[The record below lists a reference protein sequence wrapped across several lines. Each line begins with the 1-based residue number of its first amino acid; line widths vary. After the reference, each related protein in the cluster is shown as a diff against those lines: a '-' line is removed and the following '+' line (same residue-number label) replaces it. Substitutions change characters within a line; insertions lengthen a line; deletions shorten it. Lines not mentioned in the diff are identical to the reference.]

1 MIDTDMK
8 TAQLKKLQKGFTLIE
23 LLVVM
28 GILAVLLAITLIAI
42 NPARQF
48 AQANNAKRAND
59 VLQILN
65 AIHEYAADHAG
76 TLPGSGSL
84 TNANCPSDGATP
96 APCEITDTVGAG
108 NINLCADLSTNY
120 LPSMPQDPSLNS
132 GANITSCTGYDTGYK
147 VGVDSANRI
156 TVSAPSTERPP
167 ATAIITVNR

>member
-1 MIDTDMK
+1 MK

-59 VLQILN
+59 TLQILN

-76 TLPGSGSL
+76 TLPGGTGNL
-84 TNANCPSDGATP
+84 TATNCPIVDP
-96 APCEITDTVGAG
+96 ADPTKKPCEVTDTTGAG
-108 NINLCADLSTNY
+108 NINLCNDLSTNY

-132 GANITSCTGYDTGYK
+132 GANITSCTGYDTGYQ
-147 VGVDSANRI
+147 VGVDAANRI
-156 TVSAPSTERPP
+156 TVYAPHTEIPP
-167 ATAIITVNR
+167 ATAIISVNR

>member
-1 MIDTDMK
+1 MVIIDTDMK
-8 TAQLKKLQKGFTLIE
+8 TAHFKKLQRGFTLIE

-65 AIHEYAADHAG
+65 AIHEFAADHAG
-76 TLPGSGSL
+76 TLPQATTL
-84 TNANCPSDGATP
+84 TAANCPTAT
-96 APCEITDTVGAG
+96 PCEITDTAGTG
-108 NINLCADLSTNY
+108 NINLCGDLSTNY
-120 LPSMPQDPSLNS
+120 LPSMPQDPKNNS

-147 VGVDSANRI
+147 VGVDAANRI
-156 TVSAPSTERPP
+156 TVSAPLTEQPP
-167 ATAIITVNR
+167 ATAVISVNR